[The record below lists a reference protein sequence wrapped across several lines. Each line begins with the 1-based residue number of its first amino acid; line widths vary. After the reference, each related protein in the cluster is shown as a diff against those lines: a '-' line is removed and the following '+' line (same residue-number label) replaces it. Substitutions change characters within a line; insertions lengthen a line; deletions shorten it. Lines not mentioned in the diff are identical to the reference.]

1 MVFKSKIKWI
11 ALFVLVLS
19 FVSLIRHLSIA
30 RSSSVDLVQYSAL
43 AGFRDDFASILGRQ
57 KYRNKKLWGVVKP
70 LKSLQPYANPRSNYA
85 VPNKQSNGFIYAKIF
100 GGFANIRSSICD
112 LVIISRL
119 LNATLV
125 IPEIQ
130 ETTRSKGVSN
140 KFKSFS
146 YLYDEEQFIASLT
159 NDILIVKS
167 LPENLKAARKKNAF
181 PTFKPKRSANPK
193 FYLKEVLPALKKAKV
208 IGLVITDGGCLQ
220 GLSGKGDRTVEERTK
235 PLECLPLWLF
245 VLSILPSS
253 MSEFQRLRC
262 RVSFHAL
269 QFRPEIREL
278 GHLMVDRLRAWG
290 QPFLVF
296 HPGLIRDTLA
306 YNGCA
311 ELFQD
316 VHTELIQ
323 YRRAQMI
330 KRGIVNEELSIDSH
344 MRRENGSC
352 PLMPEEVTTLWVA
365 LRFLLPHEIC
375 IKILFAKVG
384 ILLRAMGYPPKTIVY
399 LAGSEIFGGQRVL
412 IPLRAMFA
420 NLVDRT
426 SLCTKAELSDLVGPE
441 TPLPLDLFKSPP
453 VKREKLKEE
462 WNKAGPRP
470 RPLPPPPDRPIYRHE
485 KEGWYGWITETETE
499 PDPSPVDLRM
509 QAHRLLWDALDYIVS
524 VEADAFFPGF
534 NNDASGWPDFS
545 SLVMGHRLYE
555 VASSRTYRP
564 DRKFLAEL
572 LNITRD
578 NLYHPKHNWTLVV
591 QEHLNKSLGEEG
603 LIRQSLLSK
612 SASFISHPLPECS
625 CRIPSAETP
634 NIVRGKDARVLYG
647 GEEECP
653 KWMQHDE
660 NIVSESFAEEEGKTD
675 DDDLLEYESN
685 LVEQPESNS
694 SGNTNTS
701 LLFEQDEEMDP
712 ND

>member
-1 MVFKSKIKWI
+1 MVPLLLLFHFLLLHMVFKSKIKWI

-43 AGFRDDFASILGRQ
+43 AGFRDDFASILGTRQ

-140 KFKSFS
+140 KFNSFS

-220 GLSGKGDRTVEERTK
+220 
-235 PLECLPLWLF
+235 
-245 VLSILPSS
+245 SILPSS

-352 PLMPEEVTTLWVA
+352 PLMPEE
-365 LRFLLPHEIC
+365 
-375 IKILFAKVG
+375 VG

-694 SGNTNTS
+694 SGITNTS